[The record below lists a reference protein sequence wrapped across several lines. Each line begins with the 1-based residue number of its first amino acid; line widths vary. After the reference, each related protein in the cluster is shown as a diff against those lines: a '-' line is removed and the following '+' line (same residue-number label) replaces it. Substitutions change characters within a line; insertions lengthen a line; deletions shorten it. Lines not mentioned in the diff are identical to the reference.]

1 MTVHREPIHLALESA
16 PSDRFDDDAARVY
29 RVVAFVGTGATRR
42 HKVALTR
49 DHDSEQDAMSVFA
62 DKVLHATG
70 PDNLTGQV
78 IAGHVDRLTVR
89 LDDHRARIAE
99 LETRKGR
106 R

>member
-16 PSDRFDDDAARVY
+16 PSDRFDDDAARVF

-49 DHDSEQDAMSVFA
+49 DHDTEQAAMAVFA
-62 DKVLHATG
+62 DKVLHAAP
-70 PDNLTGQV
+70 PDNLTGLVVQ
-78 IAGHVDRLTVR
+78 GHVDRLT
-89 LDDHRARIAE
+89 ARIDA